1 MIGVPARAIRQVI
14 LLGLLCSLLPL
25 ASLAQVQGSAV
36 NQHLW
41 LAYFGDH
48 PVSERWQI
56 HLDAQWRRHDL
67 GLTWQQLLVRPAIN
81 YKLNEHVL
89 VTGGYV
95 FVDSF
100 RYGEFPRSYR
110 APEHRVFEQLILN
123 HGAGTAAIQ
132 HRFRVEQ
139 RLLGQRGDPEV
150 NDINTWQYQN
160 RFRYFARAAIPL
172 GSSRYYL
179 ALSNEAFANFANPGG
194 RTVFDQNRAYAGIGF
209 PVARATRLEF
219 AYMMQTIQQPSGT
232 VFEHNNT
239 LQISIFSNLSLFG
252 NKNP

>member
-1 MIGVPARAIRQVI
+1 MISAPVRAIKQLI
-14 LLGLLCSLLPL
+14 LLGLLGSLLPL
-25 ASLAQVQGSAV
+25 TSLAQVQTSTV
-36 NQHLW
+36 NQHFW

-56 HLDAQWRRHDL
+56 HVDAQWRRHDL

-81 YKLNEHVL
+81 YKLSDHVL
-89 VTGGYV
+89 VTGGYA
-95 FVDSF
+95 FIDSF
-100 RYGEFPRSYR
+100 RYGEFPRAYR
-110 APEHRVFEQLILN
+110 APEHRIFEQLILN
-123 HGAGTAAIQ
+123 HGAGAAAIQ

-139 RLLGQRGDPEV
+139 RLLGQRRDPNV
-150 NDINTWQYQN
+150 NDINSWRHQN

-172 GSSRYYL
+172 GSSKYYL
-179 ALSNEAFANFANPGG
+179 ALYNEVFVNFANRGT
-194 RTVFDQNRAYAGIGF
+194 RTIFDQNRAYAGIGF

-239 LQISIFSNLSLFG
+239 LQISIFSNLPLFG
-252 NKNP
+252 NRNP